1 MVRKNGNMNARK
13 FLVIG
18 VSACV
23 TLATASSAAVRA
35 DFIHGRVSAFAGMEE
50 RDPSQ
55 ESRTA
60 EGLTPSVSAD
70 FELFEEGFY
79 LHSQAAASI
88 TAGEGVSIHIS
99 AQTLVDGD
107 FDVTG
112 AWAEASA
119 SWRER
124 LFFSLLDNDEE
135 DLAQLVLQ
143 GTAFLDI
150 DGHIST
156 GGTGVGVLSIG
167 ASNNGDIVFSTET
180 TSSINTV
187 VPIEFNLGLVPVSA
201 GLYTGT
207 VNLFVHALSRSI
219 FIPDT
224 SVVDFS
230 NTVTFKNV
238 VITDLEGNPIP
249 GSLTSESG
257 VNYNPVVQAVPE
269 PGSLTLAGLGALG
282 MAVGAWRRRRT
293 AA

>member
-1 MVRKNGNMNARK
+1 MQSH
-13 FLVIG
+13 LVIIR
-18 VSACV
+18 
-23 TLATASSAAVRA
+23 LAIILGSILPATVRA
-35 DFIHGRVSAFAGMEE
+35 DFIGGRVSAFAGMEE

-55 ESRTA
+55 VSRTA

-88 TAGEGVSIHIS
+88 TTGEGVSIHIS

-124 LFFSLLDNDEE
+124 LFFSPLDNDEE
-135 DLAQLVLQ
+135 DLAQLVVR

-167 ASNNGDIVFSTET
+167 ASNNGDIVFFTET
-180 TSSINTV
+180 TRSINAF
-187 VPIEFNLGLVPVSA
+187 VPIEFNLGLFSVSA

-238 VITDLEGNPIP
+238 VITDLDGNLIP
-249 GSLTSESG
+249 GTLTSETG
-257 VNYNPVVQAVPE
+257 VNYNPVPQAVPE
-269 PGSLTLAGLGALG
+269 PGSLTLAGWGALLI
-282 MAVGAWRRRRT
+282 AGAIRRRRQS